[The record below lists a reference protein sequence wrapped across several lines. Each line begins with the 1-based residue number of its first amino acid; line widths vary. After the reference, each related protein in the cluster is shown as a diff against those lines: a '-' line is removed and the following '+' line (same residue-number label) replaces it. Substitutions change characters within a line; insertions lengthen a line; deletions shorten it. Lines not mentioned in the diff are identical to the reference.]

1 MKERLQTV
9 EFIEDVFE
17 IAFGDNAVN
26 KDYTYDDVVIRLR
39 ELSDKA
45 LGLVSVS
52 EVTACHNLPTNVIEG
67 INDVC
72 QELGASL
79 SQEEVDCL
87 LTKKNGGM
95 YDV

>member
-26 KDYTYDDVVIRLR
+26 KDYTYDDVIIRLR
-39 ELSDKA
+39 EFSDKA
-45 LGLVSVS
+45 LASESV
-52 EVTACHNLPTNVIEG
+52 PTNVIEG